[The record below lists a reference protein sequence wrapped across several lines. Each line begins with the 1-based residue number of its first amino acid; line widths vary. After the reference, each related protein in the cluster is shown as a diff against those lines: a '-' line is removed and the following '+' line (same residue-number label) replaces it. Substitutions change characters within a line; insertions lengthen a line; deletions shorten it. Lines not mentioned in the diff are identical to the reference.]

1 MKYTVINH
9 TTLEIIE
16 TDNIAVA
23 YNWTNDWVVMNHDV
37 EMVDNVSGEIVVDT
51 RRED

>member
-16 TDNIAVA
+16 TDNITVA
-23 YNWTNDWVVMNHDV
+23 YHWTNDWADMNYEV

>member
-16 TDNIAVA
+16 TDNITVA
-23 YNWTNDWVVMNHDV
+23 YKWTNDWIVMNYDV
-37 EMVDNVSGEIVVDT
+37 EMVDNVSDEIVVDT